1 MKKLFRISM
10 LMLTALCF
18 AISCSKDTIHLPAE
32 TPDPNQEVGYLVLAG
47 MNLNVTTDV
56 ETIES
61 TRTPAAADGTYKI
74 IITNSTTSE
83 EAWTGTYADIKAMTS
98 PLELK
103 PGSYKIT
110 ASSTNTIASAEWE
123 KPEYA
128 GCVDVIITKKQT
140 TTAPNLICTLANIKT
155 TVTLSADLK
164 KLFLNDG
171 TNDLKSTVSL
181 SATESGIFTRDE
193 TRALFFKS
201 LAESNTMTVVL
212 TGRYNVKGEGETP
225 EYQPVTMTQTI
236 QNVKAGQWRK
246 IAISIEHTDEGNVQF
261 VVRIETWVYDEQIT
275 VDVMSK
281 SYTFG
286 EETIPD
292 DQTETSDP
300 KSPVLTLE
308 GGHDIA
314 QPFCITSS
322 IFDENLGICTDFIRL
337 IATPEGSST
346 ITDAYCTV
354 ESDNATFTSALT
366 AAGYAKGKITL
377 FPTNG
382 ASKYLSIQ
390 TDNTH
395 RLLVNV
401 NNPGMYALFDYAG
414 THTVKIVTTDSQQ
427 RKSYTTL
434 TISVVKGDSSAGP
447 SIVWLNHDITQRY
460 PIQETMDVVV
470 KVNSKTGITGFTIDI
485 ISTALTSTDLESF
498 GLAAHMDL
506 VTPASAEMKQ
516 KLQQLGFLPAD
527 GSSIEGLKETS
538 FDISTFIPLLG
549 MLGTGDSD
557 FKLTVTDASG
567 TAIQTLMYTV
577 K

>member
-1 MKKLFRISM
+1 M
-10 LMLTALCF
+10 
-18 AISCSKDTIHLPAE
+18 D
-32 TPDPNQEVGYLVLAG
+32 
-47 MNLNVTTDV
+47 
-56 ETIES
+56 
-61 TRTPAAADGTYKI
+61 
-74 IITNSTTSE
+74 
-83 EAWTGTYADIKAMTS
+83 TS

-308 GGHDIA
+308 GG
-314 QPFCITSS
+314 
-322 IFDENLGICTDFIRL
+322 
-337 IATPEGSST
+337 
-346 ITDAYCTV
+346 
-354 ESDNATFTSALT
+354 
-366 AAGYAKGKITL
+366 
-377 FPTNG
+377 
-382 ASKYLSIQ
+382 
-390 TDNTH
+390 
-395 RLLVNV
+395 
-401 NNPGMYALFDYAG
+401 
-414 THTVKIVTTDSQQ
+414 
-427 RKSYTTL
+427 
-434 TISVVKGDSSAGP
+434 
-447 SIVWLNHDITQRY
+447 
-460 PIQETMDVVV
+460 
-470 KVNSKTGITGFTIDI
+470 
-485 ISTALTSTDLESF
+485 
-498 GLAAHMDL
+498 
-506 VTPASAEMKQ
+506 
-516 KLQQLGFLPAD
+516 
-527 GSSIEGLKETS
+527 
-538 FDISTFIPLLG
+538 
-549 MLGTGDSD
+549 
-557 FKLTVTDASG
+557 
-567 TAIQTLMYTV
+567 
-577 K
+577 